1 MTRRIFHTTLYSDIA
16 WALMNSFQYNMNN
29 NHYCGSRANG
39 KLADSTL
46 KRGDD
51 GEVIFELEVREGY
64 RSWNRT
70 IWRKCRLDDQKIRD
84 ELAWLIKCMVHAYAG
99 KDHWSRA
106 DITDIDSCFTRF
118 YDSYG
123 NQAEKAEVINNLK
136 GLTVQD
142 VYCLYEI
149 LRNRKNLESKYDP
162 ALIAKLRGAQFDPVR
177 TELEK
182 AKREQLA
189 EFDRLEG
196 EALTKIRVDCDRQI
210 DELKKKLWAEREE
223 KSAACRAEY
232 AEKRNELLNQIKM
245 ALTFS
250 A

>member
-1 MTRRIFHTTLYSDIA
+1 MTQRTFHTTLYSDIA
-16 WALMNSFQYNMNN
+16 WALMKSFQYNMSY
-29 NHYCGSRANG
+29 NHYCGSRAGG
-39 KLADSTL
+39 KLGDSTL

-106 DITDIDSCFTRF
+106 DDYNLDGCFARF
-118 YDSYG
+118 YDTYG
-123 NQAEKAEVINNLK
+123 DRAEKEEVLRNVK
-136 GLTVQD
+136 GLTVRD
-142 VYCLYEI
+142 VYCIYEI

-162 ALIAKLRGAQFDPVR
+162 ALITKLRGAQFDPVR

-182 AKREQLA
+182 AKREQMA
-189 EFDRLEG
+189 EFDRLEQ
-196 EALTKIRVDCDRQI
+196 EALSKIRMECERQI
-210 DELKKKLWAEREE
+210 DELKKKLWAERDE

-232 AEKRNELLNQIKM
+232 AEKRTELLNQIKM
-245 ALTFS
+245 ALEFS